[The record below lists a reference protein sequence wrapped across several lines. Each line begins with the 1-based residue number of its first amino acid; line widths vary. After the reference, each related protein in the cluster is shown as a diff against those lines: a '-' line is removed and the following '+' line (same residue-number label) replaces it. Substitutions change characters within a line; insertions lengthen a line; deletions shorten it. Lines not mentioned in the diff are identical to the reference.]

1 MRSYT
6 SNATRARNDK
16 GVIKKKERSIRERVR
31 GVCGVPGSPPKAARM
46 GLKSRNDDPRGAGE

>member
-16 GVIKKKERSIRERVR
+16 GVIKKKESSIRERVR
-31 GVCGVPGSPPKAARM
+31 GVRGVRRM
-46 GLKSRNDDPRGAGE
+46 HRFGFYDTYECAN